1 MYLLFELVIFFKHN
15 PVFITGINLLPKL
28 INVLLISLKSDA
40 KWAGSLKYNE
50 ELLILLFLY
59 YIFKMATSD
68 LICDF

>member
-1 MYLLFELVIFFKHN
+1 MYLVFGLVFFFKHY

-40 KWAGSLKYNE
+40 KWAGSFKYNE
-50 ELLILLFLY
+50 ELLILLFLC
-59 YIFKMATSD
+59 YIFMMTTSD